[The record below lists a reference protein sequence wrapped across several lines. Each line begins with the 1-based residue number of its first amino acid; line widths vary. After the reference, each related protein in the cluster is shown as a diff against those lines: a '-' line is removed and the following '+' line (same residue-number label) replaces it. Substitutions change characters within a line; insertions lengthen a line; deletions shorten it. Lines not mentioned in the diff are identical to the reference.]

1 MGLCG
6 SIYICFLSIANTPVH
21 HDLKVVKTGDVELWE
36 QGLHRW
42 RADCAFSTGWR
53 GGAPDPHVIQ
63 GSAIPYEVLGAIDTQ
78 ISGGSFYIGT
88 MNM

>member
-1 MGLCG
+1 MEGRLC
-6 SIYICFLSIANTPVH
+6 IFH
-21 HDLKVVKTGDVELWE
+21 WVE
-36 QGLHRW
+36 
-42 RADCAFSTGWR
+42 